1 MSHWISILG
10 VLVVIGYIFIIYSI
24 LHTSDCKTINVPNP
38 NPVVSNQGEVKL
50 LKEKIGLLQNMLSE
64 TKRVIAA
71 QTTTEVIPAPPLIE
85 SETVQIVDPVSLVV
99 VPGSV
104 SVSNTHNTYKNQGII
119 ILGMH
124 RSGTSVVGGL
134 MNAMGLNTGGS
145 LIRPGNDN
153 EKGFF

>member
-1 MSHWISILG
+1 MHSASSFNHDISGWNVNNVVTMI
-10 VLVVIGYIFIIYSI
+10 VLLHLLIKIFAT
-24 LHTSDCKTINVPNP
+24 TS
-38 NPVVSNQGEVKL
+38 
-50 LKEKIGLLQNMLSE
+50 
-64 TKRVIAA
+64 AA
-71 QTTTEVIPAPPLIE
+71 PLI
-85 SETVQIVDPVSLVV
+85 
-99 VPGSV
+99 V